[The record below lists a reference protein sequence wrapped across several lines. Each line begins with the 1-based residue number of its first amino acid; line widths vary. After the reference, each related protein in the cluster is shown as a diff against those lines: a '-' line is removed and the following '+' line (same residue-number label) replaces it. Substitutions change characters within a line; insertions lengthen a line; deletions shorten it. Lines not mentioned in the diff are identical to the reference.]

1 MDIDA
6 LLIDLG
12 VLSQLQLGD
21 KPGVLLQPG
30 SKSIVI
36 DHASLWQPLIRY
48 WTSRTREDFFVILE
62 EIVMK
67 CERAVSLLLRGEH
80 ATEQTNL
87 RSAIDAAL
95 TGLGNLARTY
105 ESDSLHVAKV
115 RVVEGRLRQLVRSL
129 TTAREAEAEAGST

>member
-62 EIVMK
+62 EIVMS
-67 CERAVSLLLRGEH
+67 VSGQFRYCSAAGVPR
-80 ATEQTNL
+80 QTNL